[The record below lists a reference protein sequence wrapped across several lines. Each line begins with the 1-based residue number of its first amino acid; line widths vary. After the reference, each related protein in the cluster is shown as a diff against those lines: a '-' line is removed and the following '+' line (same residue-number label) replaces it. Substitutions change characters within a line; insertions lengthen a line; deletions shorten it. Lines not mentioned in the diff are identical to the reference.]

1 MQYKLK
7 NIIICIVDDSL
18 PIEYVTQKDNVFE
31 IKLKNLKNL
40 CMNRITT
47 MIPSAKESDV
57 LITITETAIND
68 KVSNCNIKVSYTETI
83 THHTVTLGIKNE
95 VSSIAEEYNF
105 RNHIRYNILQTN
117 RIMLYYY
124 KKLDWLQF
132 EINDMLF
139 E

>member
-7 NIIICIVDDSL
+7 NIIIYIADDSL
-18 PIEYVTQKDNVFE
+18 PIEYVTQKDNVLE

-47 MIPSAKESDV
+47 MIPSAQESDV
-57 LITITETAIND
+57 LITITETAINE

-83 THHTVTLGIKNE
+83 IYHTVTLGIKNE
-95 VSSIAEEYNF
+95 VSSIAEAYNF
-105 RNHIRYNILQTN
+105 RNHIRYNIPPTD
-117 RIMLYYY
+117 RIVLYYH
-124 KKLDWLQF
+124 KELDWLQF
-132 EINDMLF
+132 DFKDMLF